1 MIISFLFFLRQV
13 ICGCQR
19 YLTVYMDDIDKL
31 LFYYLLHVPGVPLS
45 TPAVWKDIFRDN
57 VNLKRN
63 WANGRC
69 KVTDMAGHTHK

>member
-1 MIISFLFFLRQV
+1 MIISFLFFLRRV
-13 ICGCQR
+13 ICCREQC
-19 YLTVYMDDIDKL
+19 LTVYMTIDKS